1 MPVKILICA
10 VVLRLLDGKMTR
22 LKVLTLT
29 ILSLTILQLM
39 KKVEG
44 SPDKAILAY
53 AEIFMK
59 GESEN
64 LAAAGFSEEYAENIR
79 SQMTEAFSESF
90 KDVAPLND
98 ASLEQVSK
106 KFYARFKDEIKFKAT
121 LKKDDAKN
129 PVVELTTTPPDQI
142 SANRAAVNN
151 DELIALI
158 GMVGQLKADGAT
170 DEQLADNPEVQKLAV
185 TALEKYI
192 DNIPLQA
199 EKSLDVTC
207 EAVKGSDG
215 KILWVPQNLKV
226 FKNFI
231 RGQS

>member
-10 VVLRLLDGKMTR
+10 MTFVVMLATGCGGEE
-22 LKVLTLT
+22 
-29 ILSLTILQLM
+29 
-39 KKVEG
+39 KVEG

-64 LAAAGFSEEYAENIR
+64 LEAAGFSEEYKENIR
-79 SQMTEAFSESF
+79 GQMTEAFSDSF

-98 ASLEQVSK
+98 ASLNQVAQ
-106 KFYARFKDEIKFKAT
+106 KFYTRFKDDIKFKAT
-121 LKKDDAKN
+121 LKKADAKN

-142 SANRAAVNN
+142 GANRAAVNN

-170 DEQLADNPEVQKLAV
+170 DEQLANNPEVQKLAV

-199 EKSLDVTC
+199 EKSLDVIC

-215 KILWVPQNLKV
+215 KTLWVPQDLKV

>member
-1 MPVKILICA
+1 MV
-10 VVLRLLDGKMTR
+10 RLLDGKMESLR
-22 LKVLTLT
+22 VLLLS
-29 ILSLTILQLM
+29 ILLLSILQLTTGCGGEE
-39 KKVEG
+39 KVEG

-59 GESEN
+59 GETEN

-79 SQMTEAFSESF
+79 GQMAEAFSESF
-90 KDVAPLND
+90 KDVAPLNA
-98 ASLEQVSK
+98 ASLNQVAK
-106 KFYARFKDEIKFKAT
+106 KFYTHFKDDIKFKAT
-121 LKKDDAKN
+121 LKQADAKN

-142 SANRAAVNN
+142 GANRAAVNN

-170 DEQLADNPEVQKLAV
+170 DEQLADNPDVQKLAV

-215 KILWVPQNLKV
+215 KTLWVPQDLKV